1 MLAIDYGRNRLCDGV
16 SRRDVLRVGG
26 LGFGGLMLSDLLRLQ
41 AQGAAPPENAKN
53 APRRRPKS
61 VIMIALAGGPSHVDL
76 YDMKPNSPVEYRSEY
91 RPIATDVPGFEISE
105 LLPKHATI
113 ADKFAVIR
121 SMAFRTRP
129 PRDHD
134 IHECFSGYRSDDKR
148 PPLGSVFSL
157 LRGRTSGALPP
168 YVGMGGYIDGCS
180 KVRPPEAPEYAGAS
194 HAPFLTSGREFIDMK
209 LEIPAAR
216 LGDRKQLLRS
226 LDGLRRTMET
236 RSELTGADAFT
247 RRAFEMIGSPEV
259 SKAFDTTQEP
269 ESVREAYGPDVQG
282 MFVKWQPSKLL
293 LARRLVEAGVPV
305 VTLCLGNWDHHGVLS
320 GANPRAGIFE
330 RLKVEAAPI
339 WDRAWHALITDLDQH
354 GLLNDV
360 AVVAWGEMG
369 RTPRI
374 NRQQGRDHWQE
385 SGCALVA
392 GGGFKTGQ
400 AIGATDRFGA
410 RPDTKPYTPQNLLA
424 MLYSHLGIDPASTL
438 IDGSGR
444 PIHILDDRDPVSEL
458 L

>member
-1 MLAIDYGRNRLCDGV
+1 MLAIDYGRNRMCDGIG
-16 SRRDVLRVGG
+16 RRDVLRVGA
-26 LGFGGLMLSDLLRLQ
+26 LGFGGLMLPDLLRLQ
-41 AQGAAPPENAKN
+41 AQAATTPSSNGTAK
-53 APRRRPKS
+53 RRPKS

-76 YDMKPNSPVEYRSEY
+76 YDMKPHSPVEYRSEF
-91 RPIATDVPGFEISE
+91 RPIATDLPGFEISE
-105 LLPKHATI
+105 LLPRQACI

-121 SMAFRTRP
+121 SMVFRTRP

-134 IHECFSGYRSDDKR
+134 IHECFSGYHSDDKR
-148 PPLGSVFSL
+148 PPLGAVFSR
-157 LRGRTSGALPP
+157 LRGDTSGALPP

-180 KVRPPEAPEYAGAS
+180 KVRPPEAPEFAGAS
-194 HAPFLTSGREFIDMK
+194 HAPFLTSGREFVDMK

-226 LDGLRRTMET
+226 LDGLRRNMET
-236 RSELTGADAFT
+236 RSELTGLDAFT
-247 RRAFEMIGSPEV
+247 RRAFDMIASPAVRE
-259 SKAFDTTQEP
+259 AFDATLEP
-269 ESVREAYGPDVQG
+269 ASVRESYGPDVPG
-282 MFVKWQPSKLL
+282 MFVEWKPSKLL

-305 VTLCLGNWDHHGVLS
+305 VTLCFGNWDHHGVLS

-339 WDRAWHALITDLDQH
+339 WDRAFSALITDLDQR
-354 GLLNDV
+354 GLLDDV

-374 NRQQGRDHWQE
+374 NRQAGRDHWQE

-400 AIGATDRFGA
+400 TIGATDRLGA
-410 RPDTKPYTPQNLLA
+410 RPDTKPITPQNVLS
-424 MLYSHLGIDPASTL
+424 MLYTHLGIDPATTL